1 MERYSFLKKL
11 RLSRGMTQT
20 QVGILA
26 GMSKSQVSRM
36 ESGTLGSP
44 ETVERVLAALGY
56 DMVISYRD
64 VRPAGTTCLQEIM
77 DQLRVYYIYNKD
89 RFGIEK
95 LGIFGSVARSEETPS
110 SDIDVII
117 SLKKPSFFLY
127 GEITRQLQEVFG
139 RKVDLVSAKSH
150 MPEEFKSQIEK
161 DAIYVS

>member
-1 MERYSFLKKL
+1 MGRYSFLKEL

-26 GMSKSQVSRM
+26 GMTKSQVSRM
-36 ESGTLGSP
+36 EAGTLGSP

-56 DMVISYRD
+56 DMVIGYRD
-64 VRPAGTTCLQEIM
+64 VRPAGTTALQEIM

-89 RFGIEK
+89 RLGIEK
-95 LGIFGSVARSEETPS
+95 IGIFGSFARREETPG

-117 SLKKPSFFLY
+117 SLKEPSFFLY

-139 RKVDLVSAKSH
+139 RKVDLVSAKSQ
-150 MPEEFKSQIEK
+150 MSEEFKSQIEK